1 VTSRYGPAEPLHQG
15 HLLEGFDCGQD
26 AQSEWLRD
34 HALQAHRSGT
44 SRVYVVRRRHDD
56 LVVGYHALAA
66 GAVDGGAAPRRV
78 ALGTGRHPIPVIL
91 LTRLGVDLSEQG
103 RGLGRAL
110 LADALRRVAG
120 AADQI
125 GVRALLIHCEDDAAR
140 RFYLRQA
147 AFEESPTDPMHLML
161 LMKDLR
167 HALA

>member
-1 VTSRYGPAEPLHQG
+1 MTSRYGPAEPLHQG

-66 GAVDGGAAPRRV
+66 GA
-78 ALGTGRHPIPVIL
+78 
-91 LTRLGVDLSEQG
+91 
-103 RGLGRAL
+103 
-110 LADALRRVAG
+110 
-120 AADQI
+120 ADQI